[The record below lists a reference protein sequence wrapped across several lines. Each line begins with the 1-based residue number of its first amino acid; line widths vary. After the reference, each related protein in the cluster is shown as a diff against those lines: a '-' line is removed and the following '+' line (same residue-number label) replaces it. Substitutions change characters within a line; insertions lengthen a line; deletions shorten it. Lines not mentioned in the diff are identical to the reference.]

1 MAIDF
6 GRMFR
11 NVATGY
17 LSAKIAN
24 TEANDKLNANIIER
38 AGLNFY
44 ENTLPEWQ
52 KTEKIRETEFKQI
65 SSAYGEDF
73 ANAAAEEGWITGD
86 GNAFNNISSIL
97 KTKNI
102 DKSYF
107 KGKKFSTFD
116 ERKAL
121 RTEEIQNKEKTIMG
135 LTSGSSKI
143 GNMTAELL
151 LQDNQTM
158 TDAGTGTI
166 DTATETQPSNVE
178 GAPVVPIQERSTME
192 ADVTTGSL
200 FTSKAPDVEGA
211 QARYKHIANT
221 VNELEGYTTNVIYGE
236 GGQINLNMFGERRNE
251 AAAHIALANRLIT
264 QNPEQ
269 YNQNNAATTAKQQ
282 LNYLTVSPFE
292 NIGTE
297 LKVEYK
303 SGSGKLPATLGTPGT
318 TYDANKVLSN
328 GQTID
333 QIILGTINEIP
344 TGPSGEINEAV
355 LARLIENIP
364 DGLTTNI
371 NGEIVN
377 YKQQLKTELAIRSSN
392 FWAKRNI

>member
-1 MAIDF
+1 MSALRGLITGFGMAAIKDKEAKDNL
-6 GRMFR
+6 RM
-11 NVATGY
+11 
-17 LSAKIAN
+17 KIAESAGIDYY
-24 TEANDKLNANIIER
+24 TKDKPEHEKRER
-38 AGLNFY
+38 MI
-44 ENTLPEWQ
+44 
-52 KTEKIRETEFKQI
+52 KTEFDQVVSLLDGSE
-65 SSAYGEDF
+65 AGANWF
-73 ANAAAEEGWITGD
+73 AENGWITGD
-86 GNAFNNISSIL
+86 GNAVNNIINFAKQKKLNLNSL
-97 KTKNI
+97 KN
-102 DKSYF
+102 
-107 KGKKFSTFD
+107 FD
-116 ERKAL
+116 WEGTTYEERKIA
-121 RTEEIQNKEKTIMG
+121 R
-135 LTSGSSKI
+135 
-143 GNMTAELL
+143 
-151 LQDNQTM
+151 NQTLEEKRKKIEEL
-158 TDAGTGTI
+158 TGGNFGGIGLNTAKNQLEGFGAIETEDTAGTIQTTDTTAI
-166 DTATETQPSNVE
+166 DTTQEVSKEPTIGERQVLTTSTPITEMFSSVGT
-178 GAPVVPIQERSTME
+178 
-192 ADVTTGSL
+192 
-200 FTSKAPDVEGA
+200 DVEGA

-264 QNPEQ
+264 QNPQQ

-282 LNYLTVSPFE
+282 LNYLTVSLFE
-292 NIGTE
+292 NIAAE

-303 SGSGKLPATLGTPGT
+303 SGSGKLPAIFGTPGT

-364 DGLTTNI
+364 DGLII
-371 NGEIVN
+371 NGAN

>member
-102 DKSYF
+102 DKNYF
-107 KGKKFSTFD
+107 KGKKFSTFA

-264 QNPEQ
+264 QNPQQ

-282 LNYLTVSPFE
+282 LNYLTVSLFE
-292 NIGTE
+292 NIAAE

-303 SGSGKLPATLGTPGT
+303 SGSGKLPAIFGTPGT

-364 DGLTTNI
+364 DGLII
-371 NGEIVN
+371 NGAN